1 MMEALGVTATPY
13 MTLLALS
20 VILLVVHIS
29 VQAVL
34 STRELGRDWNVGPR
48 DEGLEPKG
56 KLVGR
61 AARASKNFQETY
73 PAFIGLLL
81 GVAFAGDDASGLGLI
96 GGWIWFVARLIY
108 LPLYLAGI
116 PYFRSFVW
124 LIGLAGL
131 GAMMIALFR

>member
-1 MMEALGVTATPY
+1 MEALGVTATPY

-20 VILLVVHIS
+20 VILLVFHILL
-29 VQAVL
+29 QGVL
-34 STRELGRDWNVGPR
+34 ATRELGSAWNAGPR
-48 DEGLEPKG
+48 DEGREPNG
-56 KLVGR
+56 KLAGR

-73 PAFIGLLL
+73 PAFVGLLL

-96 GGWIWFVARLIY
+96 GGWIWFVARIVY

-124 LIGLAGL
+124 LIGLGGL
-131 GAMMIALFR
+131 VAMMIALFR